1 MKVLLVDDEP
11 AILEL
16 LSFAFSRKE
25 IPVTTA
31 GDAEAALAIV
41 RGGEKFDAALVD
53 KNLPGMNGL
62 QLIAKIRETD
72 VAMAILM
79 MTGYASPETAIEAL
93 NLGIDAYLE
102 KPFPTMTM
110 VVDRVVSATEKRR
123 GLLASGAIRLPAPVA
138 APALSDAPPSPARVL
153 MVASQE
159 LEDSIRSALL
169 PQDEV
174 YLARR
179 ETELN
184 LVIAKPSDLVVID
197 AFLLGG
203 EVVPVVER
211 VQRTS
216 PDAEFVVV
224 ADRALDLRTVQKLIE
239 MGVRRLCQ
247 SGSWARPLRSA
258 LETIRKKKR

>member
-16 LSFAFSRKE
+16 LSFAFSKKE
-25 IPVTTA
+25 IPVVTA
-31 GDAEAALAIV
+31 GDAEAAVAILAA
-41 RGGEKFDAALVD
+41 GDTFDAALVD

-72 VAMAILM
+72 VAMAVLM
-79 MTGYASPETAIEAL
+79 MTGYASPETATEAL
-93 NLGIDAYLE
+93 NLDVDAYLE

-110 VVDRVVSATEKRR
+110 VVDRVIAATEKRR
-123 GLLASGAIRLPAPVA
+123 ALVASGAIRPPAATPAPD
-138 APALSDAPPSPARVL
+138 APAAPARVL
-153 MVASQE
+153 MVASAE
-159 LEDSIRSALL
+159 LEEALRSALL
-169 PQDEV
+169 PHDEV

-216 PDAEFVVV
+216 PGAEFVVIS
-224 ADRALDLRTVQKLIE
+224 DRALDLRTVQKLIE
-239 MGVRRLCQ
+239 LGVRRLCQ
-247 SGSWARPLRSA
+247 STSWGRPMRNA
-258 LETIRKKKR
+258 LETIRKKKRA

>member
-16 LSFAFSRKE
+16 LSFAFSKKD
-25 IPVTTA
+25 IPVVTV
-31 GDAEAALAIV
+31 GDAEAAVAILAA
-41 RGGEKFDAALVD
+41 GDTFDAALVD

-72 VAMAILM
+72 VAMAVLM
-79 MTGYASPETAIEAL
+79 MTGYASPETATEAL
-93 NLGIDAYLE
+93 NLDVDAYLE

-110 VVDRVVSATEKRR
+110 VVDRVIAATEKRR
-123 GLLASGAIRLPAPVA
+123 ALVASGAIRPPVATPAPDALPAPA
-138 APALSDAPPSPARVL
+138 ARVL
-153 MVASQE
+153 MVASAE
-159 LEDSIRSALL
+159 LEEALRSALL
-169 PQDEV
+169 PHDEV

-216 PDAEFVVV
+216 PGAEFVVIS
-224 ADRALDLRTVQKLIE
+224 DRALDLRTVQKLIE
-239 MGVRRLCQ
+239 LGVRRLCQ
-247 SGSWARPLRSA
+247 STSWGRPMRNA
-258 LETIRKKKR
+258 LETIRKKKRA

>member
-16 LSFAFSRKE
+16 LSFAFSKKE
-25 IPVTTA
+25 IPVCA
-31 GDAEAALAIV
+31 AEDAEVAIQFLAK
-41 RGGEKFDAALVD
+41 GEVFDAALVD

-62 QLIAKIRETD
+62 QLIAKIRETNHT
-72 VAMAILM
+72 MAVLM
-79 MTGYASPETAIEAL
+79 MTGYASPETATEAL
-93 NLGIDAYLE
+93 NLDVDAYLE
-102 KPFPTMTM
+102 KPFKTMTA
-110 VVDRVVSATEKRR
+110 VVDRVIAATEKRR
-123 GLLASGAIRLPAPVA
+123 ALIASGGIRAPAAPVV
-138 APALSDAPPSPARVL
+138 PDAPPAPARVL
-153 MVASQE
+153 MVASEE
-159 LEDSIRSALL
+159 LESSIRSALL

-174 YLARR
+174 FLARR

-184 LVIAKPSDLVVID
+184 LIVGKPSDLVVID

-216 PDAEFVVV
+216 PGAEFVVV

-239 MGVRRLCQ
+239 LGVRRLCQ
-247 SGSWARPLRSA
+247 SGSWARPLRGA
-258 LETIRKKKR
+258 LETIRKKKALK